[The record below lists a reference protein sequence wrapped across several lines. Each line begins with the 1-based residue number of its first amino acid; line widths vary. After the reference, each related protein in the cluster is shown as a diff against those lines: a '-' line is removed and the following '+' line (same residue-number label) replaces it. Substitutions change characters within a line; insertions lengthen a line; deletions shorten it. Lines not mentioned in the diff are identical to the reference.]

1 MRLIFD
7 VKTTVPFHL
16 PLWTPLVIVVV
27 VAGVVLISFLA
38 PATVVAGLTTED
50 ELALAGEGKPALA
63 AGEVTIT
70 LDAEVTPNLDVE
82 TGVILAERAAFSLV
96 AAAGAAPALATAPV
110 PATVALCSRGP
121 SITAMV
127 FPSTGRGNV
136 ISYHDSK

>member
-38 PATVVAGLTTED
+38 PATVVAGLTTRD
-50 ELALAGEGKPALA
+50 GLALAASAEAAAGLALA
-63 AGEVTIT
+63 ASKVAPPT
-70 LDAEVTPNLDVE
+70 LADEEVTPNLDVE

-96 AAAGAAPALATAPV
+96 AAAGAVPALATAPV
-110 PATVALCSRGP
+110 PATVAFCSRGP

-127 FPSTGRGNV
+127 FPSTRRGT
-136 ISYHDSK
+136 